1 MYYYIMTQKRI
12 INFDTFYSSKISNNP
27 FNTNFFLTETLRNI
41 SKITLKS
48 IEIPISNYNLRAPY
62 STIQIKYNN
71 IVYSYTMNDKT
82 YVDITSFL
90 TDLNLLI
97 SPIQTYMY
105 SSEVA
110 PIFSLSTT
118 ELNKLVVTVSLLSTS
133 TIYFYS
139 TGLFSYYLG
148 NISSTYT
155 TKILVSN
162 SLYLYSYNL
171 INVYNLCF
179 DNYYSMIISNLDNQT
194 SNNNLYPCHFK
205 LIVNAQNNTIYICG
219 ENTSFIQS
227 LELNNK
233 TLTNLNIEIR
243 DRYNNLIINQL
254 DYSFTLEF
262 QYN

>member
-1 MYYYIMTQKRI
+1 MQYKRI
-12 INFDTFYSSKISNNP
+12 INFDTIFSTKINSNP
-27 FNTNFFLTETLRNI
+27 FYTNFLLTETLRNV

-48 IEIPISNYNLRAPY
+48 IEIPISNFNIRAPY

-71 IVYSYTMNDKT
+71 LVFSYTMSDKT
-82 YVDITSFL
+82 YIDISSFI

-97 SPIQTYMY
+97 SPIQTYM
-105 SSEVA
+105 SSTEVC
-110 PIFSLSTT
+110 PVFSLSTT
-118 ELNKLVVTVSLLSTS
+118 ELNKLIVKVSLLSTN

-139 TGLFSYYLG
+139 TGIFYYYLG

-155 TKILVSN
+155 TKTLVSG
-162 SLYLYSYNL
+162 SLYLHSYNL

-179 DNYYSMIISNLDNQT
+179 DNYYNMIISNLDNQT
-194 SNNNLYPCHFK
+194 SNNNNYPCHFK
-205 LIVNAQNNTIYICG
+205 LIVNAQNNSIYFSG
-219 ENTSFIQS
+219 ENTSFIQF
-227 LELNNK
+227 LEINNK

-243 DRYNNLIINQL
+243 DRFNNLIINQL